1 MLIKSFCICICRI
14 RIRLFAH
21 LWTVACAHPWISPIS
36 STPRPNLRQ
45 RMGIIVKWKSFLR
58 KELLVHNFFHR
69 FCTYA
74 HPPSFLWNYFL
85 YIFLKQFSRI
95 FVLLVMTKKII
106 FVFFSFFHMLW
117 YVQFSLHPPFF
128 TRCGIHI
135 LLNAIISTRNVAY
148 AYLKR
153 DVWYSFLMIITE
165 KTNSAEINTQV
176 FTRYAKL

>member
-1 MLIKSFCICICRI
+1 MHI
-14 RIRLFAH
+14 
-21 LWTVACAHPWISPIS
+21 
-36 STPRPNLRQ
+36 
-45 RMGIIVKWKSFLR
+45 
-58 KELLVHNFFHR
+58 
-69 FCTYA
+69 
-74 HPPSFLWNYFL
+74 PPFLWNYFL
-85 YIFLKQFSRI
+85 YIFFKEFSRI

-106 FVFFSFFHMLW
+106 FVFFFSFFHMLW

-176 FTRYAKL
+176 LPDMQSCNLKFRSFVVYLLYHYWSWAFKNKIERLLTKIGTGSK

>member
-1 MLIKSFCICICRI
+1 MHI
-14 RIRLFAH
+14 
-21 LWTVACAHPWISPIS
+21 
-36 STPRPNLRQ
+36 
-45 RMGIIVKWKSFLR
+45 
-58 KELLVHNFFHR
+58 
-69 FCTYA
+69 
-74 HPPSFLWNYFL
+74 PPLFLWNDFL
-85 YIFLKQFSRI
+85 YIFFKEFSRI

-128 TRCGIHI
+128 TRCGIHS

-176 FTRYAKL
+176 LPDMQNCNLKFRSIVVYLLYHWAFKTQKGVNCSFSRLYPSRRALTCTNYIMDLLTSYGK

>member
-58 KELLVHNFFHR
+58 KELLVHNFF

-74 HPPSFLWNYFL
+74 HPPLWFPEFFVH
-85 YIFLKQFSRI
+85 IFVNI
-95 FVLLVMTKKII
+95 FVLLVMTKSYFCVF
-106 FVFFSFFHMLW
+106 FVFWYAVICTVFSPPP
-117 YVQFSLHPPFF
+117 SLLHAIF
-128 TRCGIHI
+128 TLYFAFKQSLVTRIDRICLLPKKRCLIF
-135 LLNAIISTRNVAY
+135 
-148 AYLKR
+148 
-153 DVWYSFLMIITE
+153 W
-165 KTNSAEINTQV
+165 
-176 FTRYAKL
+176 